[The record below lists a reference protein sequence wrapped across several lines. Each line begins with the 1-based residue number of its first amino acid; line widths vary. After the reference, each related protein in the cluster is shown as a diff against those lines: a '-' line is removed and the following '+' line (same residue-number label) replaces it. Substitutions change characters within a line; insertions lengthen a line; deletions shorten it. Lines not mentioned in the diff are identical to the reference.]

1 MSVPSNKPIPNGD
14 YLWWALV
21 FDGRGWSETSE
32 KRRIKISGQVVNYPP
47 SVPTLISPSDGSTV
61 SPTPIFKLRAYD
73 PEGDDVKY
81 CIELSSS
88 NSART
93 YETSFFISGQ
103 EATYTVPHDSPL
115 SPGQWVW
122 RAKAIDSKGAQSEW
136 SRPRTFIVNIAN
148 NAPSKPILLSPV
160 NQTVSPVPTFRLKSN
175 DADNDK
181 VMFIIEVKQGRIT
194 KIFQTGFYA
203 SGEEATYSDQ
213 RQPLSDGQWK
223 WRAMAR
229 DMRNA
234 ESDWSDEVTF
244 TVTSSAPDL
253 LPKEFT
259 ISTDKITP
267 GGKLQ
272 VRVVVI
278 NRGNKRSNPCK
289 TRIRLSQSASQPSPN
304 DPILAQFDTPAL
316 DPNESVKHEEKV
328 TIPSDTQSGNYH
340 VWVIVDAD
348 RSAGQVDETNDRVS
362 RKLTVQ
368 AQVDYDFKIVDGD
381 TNKPLKNTLVNVVIF
396 DDQHIVKYANTLRT
410 RENGE
415 LKVPELKDLLKK
427 QKLYVRVEKYVTTFY
442 LDEQEQRSETQT
454 NRKFYDVYITSD
466 EVKNDG
472 TIDNEIKS
480 LPMTLT
486 IRKQNVLI
494 KFHLELAFEWD
505 ADKRTVDFWIEAL
518 RHASNLL
525 YDVTDG
531 HACIGS
537 VKVRTNYRYPSSQQ
551 TYTGVPRNAI
561 QVFADN
567 EVRPHVSAIHPGRGI
582 SGVHIGREWQGKAGD
597 WRKIQPELLGSILAH
612 EFGHSLL
619 LLPDEYEPKSSK
631 PKCVTPEIE
640 QKDLYGHWDDFRSAV
655 ACLMASPFEVE
666 GAEAWMK
673 ASELCNGRPNRHTAK
688 DMEGLI
694 FEEENGGKVIK
705 KKLEKDCWTRFKEN
719 FERHSKGR
727 WVIRTPFDRGV
738 DVVPG
743 PVRVVSYTLSSTQ
756 GKGRLIDVKDRKD
769 LIGNEMEVK
778 SLVTYEGG
786 RKVTLTILR
795 MPEKKPA
802 DVRVGIYTSN
812 KFVYQGRTK
821 DGKISIEGYHPGEIV
836 DIFAYDKLRLI
847 GLSSGNEITV
857 EFCPTDYLW
866 KSVWRIEVGLLALME
881 KRLDLIVKIPQNVGS
896 KEVKNVF
903 VQIIVQDGVVLN
915 QREIPLKFDFNKSSV
930 DYYAWTGSILL
941 LPGRN
946 RFLEPIL
953 NLIRTEGY
961 FRLGYETMDGKKSA
975 AAAWGAFGHYSL
987 SEPYPIVGDT
997 LTMRLVNGLGYLE
1010 APKAKD
1016 ETVIGFVATTP
1027 FIFNQANL
1035 IPRSFAYTFGILTGD
1050 LGDNSKLYLTF
1061 EPIPEMPEGKVLRL
1075 YQFSEETKQ
1084 WQPIEAEVN
1093 LAEGVAIVSPARAGT
1108 YAVMEETPSPPSFT
1122 FPAGLRM
1129 IGIPFR
1135 PYNPS
1140 PTDVFGLT
1148 ANAMC
1153 LARWNAKERSYTFYR
1168 SDEREQDPEVAFIMP
1183 GKGYWVK
1190 FDSPVTI
1197 PQQGG
1202 LLPEEGIAIGLKA
1215 GWNQIANPFLRP
1227 LNWSVDEIYVRGSN
1241 DEVKPLSEAVKAGW
1255 IEDYAWGWEQDK
1267 NDPFKGKYVLV
1278 YDTSIIPGVKGQ
1290 LEPWKG
1296 YWVYA

>member
-1 MSVPSNKPIPNGD
+1 
-14 YLWWALV
+14 
-21 FDGRGWSETSE
+21 
-32 KRRIKISGQVVNYPP
+32 
-47 SVPTLISPSDGSTV
+47 
-61 SPTPIFKLRAYD
+61 
-73 PEGDDVKY
+73 
-81 CIELSSS
+81 
-88 NSART
+88 
-93 YETSFFISGQ
+93 
-103 EATYTVPHDSPL
+103 
-115 SPGQWVW
+115 
-122 RAKAIDSKGAQSEW
+122 
-136 SRPRTFIVNIAN
+136 
-148 NAPSKPILLSPV
+148 
-160 NQTVSPVPTFRLKSN
+160 
-175 DADNDK
+175 
-181 VMFIIEVKQGRIT
+181 
-194 KIFQTGFYA
+194 
-203 SGEEATYSDQ
+203 
-213 RQPLSDGQWK
+213 
-223 WRAMAR
+223 
-229 DMRNA
+229 
-234 ESDWSDEVTF
+234 
-244 TVTSSAPDL
+244 
-253 LPKEFT
+253 
-259 ISTDKITP
+259 
-267 GGKLQ
+267 
-272 VRVVVI
+272 
-278 NRGNKRSNPCK
+278 
-289 TRIRLSQSASQPSPN
+289 
-304 DPILAQFDTPAL
+304 
-316 DPNESVKHEEKV
+316 
-328 TIPSDTQSGNYH
+328 
-340 VWVIVDAD
+340 
-348 RSAGQVDETNDRVS
+348 
-362 RKLTVQ
+362 
-368 AQVDYDFKIVDGD
+368 
-381 TNKPLKNTLVNVVIF
+381 VNVVIF

-561 QVFADN
+561 QVFANN

-619 LLPDEYEPKSSK
+619 LLPDEYEPKSLK

-821 DGKISIEGYHPGEIV
+821 DGKISIEGYHEGDEIEV
-836 DIFAYDKLRLI
+836 FAANRYVFIPR
-847 GLSSGNEITV
+847 
-857 EFCPTDYLW
+857 PTTSLHD
-866 KSVWRIEVGLLALME
+866 VRIETWGGYPN
-881 KRLDLIVKIPQNVGS
+881 IW
-896 KEVKNVF
+896 
-903 VQIIVQDGVVLN
+903 QIQDVEISDRQLSFRVTIDRQRGNPESEMFLQLIVQDDKVLDVRDVPLRRSDRDGYEWRGEVVLDN
-915 QREIPLKFDFNKSSV
+915 SLGLV
-930 DYYAWTGSILL
+930 
-941 LPGRN
+941 
-946 RFLEPIL
+946 
-953 NLIRTEGY
+953 GY
-961 FRLGYETMDGKKSA
+961 FRLSRKKGGA
-975 AAAWGAFGHYSL
+975 AIVWASFGRYNVNR
-987 SEPYPIVGDT
+987 PPFPIEKGT
-997 LTMRLVNGLGYLE
+997 SIRLAKGLGLLE
-1010 APKAKD
+1010 APNATSGT
-1016 ETVIGFVATTP
+1016 EVSFVVTP
-1027 FIFNQANL
+1027 PFVFGQGEL
-1035 IPRSFAYTFGILTGD
+1035 IPRSFAYTFDILSGD
-1050 LGDNSKLYLTF
+1050 LGNNSKLELIF
-1061 EPIPEMPEGKVLRL
+1061 DPIHQLPEGKELKL
-1075 YQFSEETKQ
+1075 YQFSEATQKWEL
-1084 WQPIEAEVN
+1084 IEAAEVVPT
-1093 LAEGVAIVSPARAGT
+1093 EGRAILSPARPGT
-1108 YAVMEETPSPPSFT
+1108 YAVMETALPVPSFT
-1122 FPAGLRM
+1122 VPAGLQM
-1129 IGIPFR
+1129 IGIPF
-1135 PYNPS
+1135 NPS
-1140 PTDVFGLT
+1140 RAQPTELFGLGSS
-1148 ANAMC
+1148 AIKM
-1153 LARWNAKERSYTFYR
+1153 ARWKPKEGYVFYQPQA
-1168 SDEREQDPEVAFIMP
+1168 EQQDHEVEFVVP

-1190 FDSPVTI
+1190 FDNPISVR
-1197 PQQGG
+1197 QQGG
-1202 LLPEEGIAIGLKA
+1202 LLPDEEGFAIPLSG
-1215 GWNQIANPFLRP
+1215 GWNQIANPFLLP
-1227 LNWSVDEIYVRGSN
+1227 LRWSAKEIYIRS
-1241 DEVKPLSEAVKAGW
+1241 DEGVKSLEEAQQAGW
-1255 IEDYAWGWEQDK
+1255 IEDYAWGWEQDE

-1278 YDTSIIPGVKGQ
+1278 YDTSVIPGVKGQ

-1296 YWVYA
+1296 YWVYAHQDCELILPPPSTTKGRGTRDAGRMAKGNGWTVKLVAKVDDEGGEAILGVS